1 MSKLLKGSID
11 LMKIDKTQIVEG
23 KNGAKYINLDIWIND
38 DEDKYGNHAGI
49 KQSYKEGDEFKSHYI
64 GNGKKGIGWG
74 DDTNETTPRPNPP
87 APVDDDDDDLPF

>member
-38 DEDKYGNHAGI
+38 DADQYGNHAGI
-49 KQSYKEGDEFKSHYI
+49 KQSYKNGDTFESHYI
-64 GNGKKGIGWG
+64 GNGKKGIGWD
-74 DDTNETTPRPNPP
+74 DDTSKTPPP
-87 APVDDDDDDLPF
+87 SAPVDDEDDLPF